1 MCQIEMRTARTFMVN
16 NATMSTSSAN
26 VAFEKGLPANL
37 DAEKFIL
44 GSLLLDDNRFIDVAG
59 QITTDDF
66 ILEKHRR
73 IFKRMEEL
81 HERAVKIDRITL
93 AEELQRRGEL
103 DSVDGL
109 SYLISL

>member
-1 MCQIEMRTARTFMVN
+1 MLSTVH
-16 NATMSTSSAN
+16 MSTSYSN
-26 VAFEKGLPANL
+26 VALDKGLPANL
-37 DAEKFIL
+37 EAEKFIL
-44 GSLLLDDNRFIDVAG
+44 GSLLLDDGRFIEVAG

-81 HERAVKIDRITL
+81 HERGVKIDRITL
-93 AEELQRRGEL
+93 AEELMRRGEL

-109 SYLISL
+109 SYLI